1 MWRRWCCCCVSGGGG
16 GVGAPKP
23 ARPLFSADDALLDA
37 TSDGGDDVPWFS
49 LDGMFL
55 RCKVVAVY
63 DGDTVTLVFP
73 FEGKAWREKCRLTGI
88 DAPEIRT
95 KNEAEKEAALRARD
109 WLRGEVLGRKLWVRC
124 GRWDK
129 FGRLL
134 GTLYRERDDAT
145 TTTQQR
151 RPSLNDE
158 LIARGLA
165 VAYDGGTKAAA
176 AAFEVR

>member
-1 MWRRWCCCCVSGGGG
+1 MWSSRWCCFR
-16 GVGAPKP
+16 AT
-23 ARPLFSADDALLDA
+23 RSATPPPPCLAAADDVDALLDA
-37 TSDGGDDVPWFS
+37 TSSDGDDVPWFN

-63 DGDTVTLVFP
+63 DGDTVTIVFP
-73 FEGKAWREKCRLTGI
+73 FEGKAWREKCRLAGI
-88 DAPEIRT
+88 DTPEIRT
-95 KNEAEKEAALRARD
+95 KNEAEKAAALRARD

-145 TTTQQR
+145 TTQQR

-158 LIARGLA
+158 LIARRLA
-165 VAYDGGTKAAA
+165 VAYNGGTKAAA
-176 AAFEVR
+176 AAAAFEMR

>member
-1 MWRRWCCCCVSGGGG
+1 
-16 GVGAPKP
+16 
-23 ARPLFSADDALLDA
+23 LDA
-37 TSDGGDDVPWFS
+37 TRNDGDDVPWFN
-49 LDGMFL
+49 LDGMLL

-63 DGDTVTLVFP
+63 DGDTITIVFP

-88 DAPEIRT
+88 DTPEIRT
-95 KNEAEKEAALRARD
+95 KNEAEKAAALRARD
-109 WLRGEVLGRKLWVRC
+109 WLRGEVLGQKLWVRC

-145 TTTQQR
+145 TQQ

-165 VAYDGGTKAAA
+165 VAYDGGTKAV
-176 AAFEVR
+176 F